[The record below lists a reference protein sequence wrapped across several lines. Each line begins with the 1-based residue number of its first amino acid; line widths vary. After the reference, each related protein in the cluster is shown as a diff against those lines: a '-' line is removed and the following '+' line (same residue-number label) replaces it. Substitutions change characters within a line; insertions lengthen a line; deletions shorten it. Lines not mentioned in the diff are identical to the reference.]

1 MHRIQ
6 KLSAIPLL
14 SMVLIGAPAVFAQDH
29 HDDHDNSHYV
39 HHSEWRKGYH
49 MRDEDWG
56 RGDHIDNWQQYHL
69 RRPPNGYEWRRIDG
83 NFVLGASST
92 GVVMQVVVA
101 H

>member
-1 MHRIQ
+1 MYRIQ

-14 SMVLIGAPAVFAQDH
+14 SMVLIGTPAIIAQDR

-56 RGDHIDNWQQYHL
+56 RGDHVDNWQQYHL

-83 NFVLGASST
+83 NFVLAASSN